1 MLWKEPAYPSCIPS
15 SSIER
20 YFSHKSPM
28 TWATVSSLEEVRYVS
43 DGKAHYLT
51 AGETTDRNDHF
62 DERWRTTRKVE
73 SPESDIE
80 KTHASRIKLGEN
92 AALGTF
98 CRPMPMSLRN
108 RTMHSAV
115 AFPETS
121 SGFCMNN
128 SNCSGN

>member
-1 MLWKEPAYPSCIPS
+1 
-15 SSIER
+15 
-20 YFSHKSPM
+20 M
-28 TWATVSSLEEVRYVS
+28 TWAPVRSLEEVRYVS
-43 DGKAHYLT
+43 DGKVSYLA

-73 SPESDIE
+73 SLVFEDVEMRNLVLRIE

-121 SGFCMNN
+121 GGFCMNN